1 MPFKCIYMHVLVL
14 LEMFA
19 PRRIVLFK
27 AKHPLVNYESL
38 RNLSKRVVVTGLGI
52 VSSVGCNMVDAWKNI
67 RECRSGIKHL
77 GKKLFVRKIVKM
89 L

>member
-1 MPFKCIYMHVLVL
+1 
-14 LEMFA
+14 MFS
-19 PRRIVLFK
+19 PRRIWLVK
-27 AKHPLVNYESL
+27 ANHPLVNYESL

-77 GKKLFVRKIVKM
+77 GKQPRFLPCSDFTSVKSV
-89 L
+89 LILLR